1 MKKPVRVARISR
13 ESLYKLLD
21 AGYIV
26 IIARKN
32 KGEGNGRAIWNI
44 LTPDGKFNTIRDV
57 AKFYGI
63 CTAAV
68 HKRLAS
74 VSGKFKGWKKELK

>member
-26 IIARKN
+26 II
-32 KGEGNGRAIWNI
+32 
-44 LTPDGKFNTIRDV
+44 
-57 AKFYGI
+57 
-63 CTAAV
+63 C
-68 HKRLAS
+68 
-74 VSGKFKGWKKELK
+74 GWGQIKIK